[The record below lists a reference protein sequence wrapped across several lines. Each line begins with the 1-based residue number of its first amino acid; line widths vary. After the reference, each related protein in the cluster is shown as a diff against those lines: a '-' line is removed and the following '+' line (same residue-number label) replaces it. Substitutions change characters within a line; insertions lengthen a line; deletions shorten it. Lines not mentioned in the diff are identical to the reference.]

1 MINKPSEAS
10 PAQGGR
16 GRGRPRNFNRTEKL
30 AQAMA
35 VFWERGYE
43 GASIADLT
51 TAMEITAQSL
61 YAAYGSKAALYRE
74 ALAYYQ
80 GTLGNYV
87 AEILAAPIDTMTA
100 MEQVLRQAVVE
111 FTQADRPRGCM
122 VSLGALA
129 CADEHRAEA
138 EYVGRLRENAVAVL
152 VLRLQKGVAAG
163 DVRADADPHALAR
176 YVGAMIQGLSI
187 QARDGAERQALE
199 PLVDIAC
206 QALQAWRAIGANRG

>member
-1 MINKPSEAS
+1 MINKTSPAS
-10 PAQGGR
+10 VAQGGR

-35 VFWERGYE
+35 LFWDRGYE

-51 TAMEITAQSL
+51 MAMGITAQSL

-74 ALAYYQ
+74 ALAHYQ
-80 GTLGNYV
+80 GTLGSYV

-138 EYVGRLRENAVAVL
+138 EYVGRLREAAVEVL
-152 VLRLQKGVAAG
+152 ALRLRQGVAAG
-163 DVRADADPHALAR
+163 DVRADADPRALAR

-187 QARDGAERQALE
+187 QARDGASRQELE
-199 PLVDIAC
+199 PLVDTAC
-206 QALQAWRAIGANRG
+206 QALRVWRAGQAAR